1 MIVYLDT
8 SHLNMLEHLRLA
20 DPIHFACFIERWAAG
35 EYILVLSLNHAQELA
50 QLADET
56 SRQRRLDVIGQF
68 PRDRIRFSPR
78 GSAGLLDMELLVEI
92 RALAGGRRM
101 PLKDIQRLLFGQRF
115 DDFTSTVAE
124 NVETFHKSFNF
135 RTTAAEGLNELA
147 KMKQDMET
155 LRVTHNL
162 PKTNLTNLDLDWD
175 EIGPLMESTL
185 RTSVEDTPAGRVL
198 VAFVRRMNDLVKKHK
213 SVQRAFEELYGLS
226 GMDIT
231 PPLHPT
237 NLLAA
242 SVFFSSAQEQIKQ
255 VAEACNIPLP
265 SLLALLPKLHPYK
278 TPGYSLGIA
287 VDRARQ
293 LSGNRAEAGDQIDVD
308 HITFAPYVDVLF
320 VDKRTFTFLNQE
332 LRDRPGLLVPPPDG
346 RIRFAG
352 TVDQLEQAL
361 GLWDLTKHCT

>member
-1 MIVYLDT
+1 MNI
-8 SHLNMLEHLRLA
+8 
-20 DPIHFACFIERWAAG
+20 C
-35 EYILVLSLNHAQELA
+35 SL
-50 QLADET
+50 
-56 SRQRRLDVIGQF
+56 IG
-68 PRDRIRFSPR
+68 INSI
-78 GSAGLLDMELLVEI
+78 ELLVEI

-101 PLKDIQRLLFGQRF
+101 SLEDIQRLLFGQKF
-115 DDFTSTVAE
+115 DDFASMVAE
-124 NVETFHKSFNF
+124 NVEMFHKSFNF

-147 KMKQDMET
+147 KLKREMEA

-162 PKTNLTNLDLDWD
+162 PKTNLTNLDFDWD

-255 VAEACNIPLP
+255 VAKACNIPLP
-265 SLLALLPKLHPYK
+265 SLLALLPQLHPYK

-293 LSGNRAEAGDQIDVD
+293 LSGNRTEAGDQIDVD

-332 LRDRPGLLVPPPDG
+332 LRDRPELLVPPPDG

-352 TVDQLEQAL
+352 TVDKLEQEL
-361 GLWDLTKHCT
+361 GL